1 MELEDYFQTEEFK
14 KLKWCKKLFVRVK
27 IAFIQM
33 INHY

>member
-33 INHY
+33 INTF